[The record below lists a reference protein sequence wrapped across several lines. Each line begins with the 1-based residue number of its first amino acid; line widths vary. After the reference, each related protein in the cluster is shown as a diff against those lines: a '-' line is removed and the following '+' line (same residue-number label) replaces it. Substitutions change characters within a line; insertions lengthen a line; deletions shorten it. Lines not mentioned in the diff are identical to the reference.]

1 MLEVKDIV
9 LNRAGKNI
17 LRIDRFGIKEG
28 ERVALIGPNGAG
40 KSTLL
45 KVLAL
50 LEKPAAGSI
59 FFRGQRVTGTNTL
72 AVRRRMAV
80 VFQEPLLLNTSV
92 YNNVAQGLKFRGL
105 SRVDTERR
113 VNHWLDR
120 LGINP
125 LRHRTPLYLSGG
137 EAQRVNLAR
146 AFVLDPEV
154 LFLDEPFS
162 ALDFPTRVDLL
173 EQLGE
178 LLVNTRTTAVFVT
191 HDFTEIP
198 YLTDHVAVIDG
209 GSVVYEGGI
218 KDILRGGVTV
228 PAVQHLLGPY
238 KKSALMQDYI
248 K

>member
-1 MLEVKDIV
+1 MIELRQFTKHYGDFVAV
-9 LNRAGKNI
+9 QNLNLKIEAGEM
-17 LRIDRFGIKEG
+17 FGF
-28 ERVALIGPNGAG
+28 IGPNGAG

-50 LEKPAAGSI
+50 LEKPTAGSI
-59 FFRGQRVTGTNTL
+59 FFRGRRVTGANTL

-80 VFQEPLLLNTSV
+80 VFQEPLLLNTTV

-105 SRVDTERR
+105 GRADIDRR
-113 VNHWLDR
+113 VNHWLDK
-120 LGINP
+120 LGITS
-125 LRHRTPLYLSGG
+125 LRQRTPLYLSGG
-137 EAQRVNLAR
+137 EGQRVNLAR
-146 AFVLDPEV
+146 SFVLEPEV

-178 LLVNTRTTAVFVT
+178 LLINTGTTAVFVT

-228 PAVQHLLGPY
+228 PAVRHLLGPY
-238 KKSALMQDYI
+238 KKSAWMQDYI